1 MSQNLP
7 SIDDVKREGK
17 DQDRDEE
24 PSQVTPSRSRRDRLD
39 VVVRDAVKDEFRRQ
53 SFQSTKD

>member
-1 MSQNLP
+1 MSHNLP

-24 PSQVTPSRSRRDRLD
+24 PSQVTPPCAWRDWLD
-39 VVVRDAVKDEFRRQ
+39 VVVRDAVKNFDRWKIE
-53 SFQSTKD
+53 STNLT